1 MKVLVA
7 LSGGVDSSTA
17 AMILK
22 ERGYEVLG
30 ATMIFQN
37 VTEEDISFAKKACE
51 KLNIKYETFDFSD
64 FYQKHIIENFINE
77 YQQGRTPNPC
87 IICNEI
93 VKFGIFLERAVEM
106 GFDFIAT
113 GHYARIEKSNGK
125 YLLRR
130 GIDKNE
136 QSYFL
141 YRLNPKQLSKI
152 LLPLGEYTKDSVRA
166 IAKKAGLPTAQ
177 RKKSQDVCFL
187 SGNYQ
192 DFLEKNLPKTTGP
205 INDIAGK
212 KIGEH
217 SGIHRY
223 TCGQRKGIGLSD
235 RTPYYVVRID
245 AQHNA
250 IYVGKKKDVY
260 KKLLIACNINW
271 IHPFEFDKPLLV
283 LAKPRYFAQ
292 LSPAIVY
299 PDKEGIRVDF
309 EKPQWALTP
318 GQSVVLYKD
327 DIVLGGGII
336 EKVIG

>member
-7 LSGGVDSSTA
+7 LSGGVDSSTTA
-17 AMILK
+17 LILK
-22 ERGYEVLG
+22 EKGYEIMG

-37 VTEEDISFAKKACE
+37 VNEEDISFAKKACE

-64 FYQKHIIENFINE
+64 FYQRHIIENFVKE

-87 IICNEI
+87 VICNEI
-93 VKFGIFLERAVEM
+93 VKFGIFLKQATEM
-106 GFDFIAT
+106 GFDYVAT
-113 GHYARIEKSNGK
+113 GHYAGIEKKNGK
-125 YLLRR
+125 YLLKR

-141 YRLNPKQLSKI
+141 YRLSQRQLSKI
-152 LLPLGEYTKDSVRA
+152 LLPLGECTKDRVRA
-166 IAKKAGLPTAQ
+166 LAKKAGLPTAQ

-192 DFLEKNLPKTTGP
+192 DFLEKYLPEKPGP
-205 INDIAGK
+205 IYDIAGK

-217 SGIHRY
+217 SGIYRF
-223 TCGQRKGIGLSD
+223 TCGQRRGIGISD

-245 AQHNA
+245 ARQNA

-260 KKLLIACNINW
+260 KKSLVARNVNW
-271 IHPFEFDKPLLV
+271 IYPFEFDNPMQV

-292 LSPAIVY
+292 PSPAIVY
-299 PDKEGIRVDF
+299 PDKDRIRVDF

-318 GQSVVLYKD
+318 GQSVVFYKD

-336 EKVIG
+336 EEVID